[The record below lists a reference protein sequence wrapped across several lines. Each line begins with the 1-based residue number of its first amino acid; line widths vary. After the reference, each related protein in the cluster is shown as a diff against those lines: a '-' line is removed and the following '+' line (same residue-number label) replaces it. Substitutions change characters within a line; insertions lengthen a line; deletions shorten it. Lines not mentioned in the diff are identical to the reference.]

1 MGITGKHLLLPDVRG
16 LLVSLILASVL
27 AVASP
32 VRPVFTADDVIY
44 PALASHRG
52 GPVLN
57 PEATMEAF
65 RDIRDNYPGMLIEF
79 DVHRLADGALVVWHD
94 KTVDGVPVKDMTT
107 AQWRNVRVPRPVG
120 GGSVPAPFLNEVLT
134 EFGNTDVTLVP
145 ELKDD
150 EAISAFIAALWPY
163 RSNII
168 TQTFNAASTSVL
180 VRSGFKAMQLSS
192 SYVPPIV
199 PGAYAVGVK
208 HTLITH
214 DNIKSAHD
222 AGQYF
227 WAWTVDDQDRMNDL
241 FNMGVDGVMSNDPRL
256 TTGGG

>member
-1 MGITGKHLLLPDVRG
+1 MALTRRHILLSG
-16 LLVSLILASVL
+16 LGGVVLSLIGDVTQLS
-27 AVASP
+27 SP
-32 VRPVFTADDVIY
+32 VEPAHSTDTLQY

-52 GPVLN
+52 GPIVN

-79 DVHRLADGALVVWHD
+79 DVHRLADGVLVVWHD
-94 KTVDGVPVKDMTT
+94 KTVNGVPVKDMTT

-145 ELKDD
+145 ELKDN
-150 EAISAFIAALWPY
+150 EALSSFIAALWPY

-168 TQTFNAASTSVL
+168 TQTFTAKSTSVL

-192 SYVPPIV
+192 SWVPPIV

-227 WAWTVDDQDRMNDL
+227 WAWTVDDQDRMTDL

-256 TTGGG
+256 TIGGG

>member
-1 MGITGKHLLLPDVRG
+1 MALTRRHILLSG
-16 LLVSLILASVL
+16 LGGVVLSLIGDVTQLS
-27 AVASP
+27 
-32 VRPVFTADDVIY
+32 RPVAPKHSTDTLQY

-52 GPVLN
+52 GPVVN

-79 DVHRLADGALVVWHD
+79 DVHRLADGVLVVWHD
-94 KTVDGVPVKDMTT
+94 KTVNGVPVKDMTT

-145 ELKDD
+145 ELKDN
-150 EAISAFIAALWPY
+150 EALSSFIAALWPY

-168 TQTFNAASTSVL
+168 TQTFTAKSTSVL

-192 SYVPPIV
+192 SWVPPIV

-227 WAWTVDDQDRMNDL
+227 WAWTVDDQDRMTEL

-256 TTGGG
+256 TIGGG

>member
-1 MGITGKHLLLPDVRG
+1 MRKWVLFI
-16 LLVSLILASVL
+16 SVL
-27 AVASP
+27 AVTALLAGVLSVATPATEDTP
-32 VRPVFTADDVIY
+32 VTRIEY

-52 GPVLN
+52 GPVVN

-65 RDIRDNYPGMLIEF
+65 RDIRNNHPGMLIEF
-79 DVHRLADGALVVWHD
+79 DVHQLKDGVLVVWHN

-107 AQWRNVRVPRPVG
+107 AQWRKVRVPRPVG
-120 GGSVPAPFLNEVLT
+120 GGSVPAPFLNEVLA
-134 EFGNTDVTLVP
+134 EFGNTDVTLVI
-145 ELKDD
+145 ELKPDN
-150 EAISAFIAALWPY
+150 AVNAFIEALWPY

-168 TQTFNAASTSVL
+168 TQTFTAASTSVL

-208 HTLITH
+208 HTLITP
-214 DNIKSAHD
+214 DNIQNVHD
-222 AGQYF
+222 AGQYM
-227 WAWTVDDQDRMNDL
+227 WAWTVDDQTRMTEL

-256 TTGGG
+256 EVM

>member
-1 MGITGKHLLLPDVRG
+1 MGVNRRTLLLSAVGVIG
-16 LLVSLILASVL
+16 LSLVSDVSLLAKP
-27 AVASP
+27 P
-32 VRPVFTADDVIY
+32 VPAHTTDDLQY

-52 GPVLN
+52 GPIVN

-79 DVHRLADGALVVWHD
+79 DVHRLADGVLVVWHD

-145 ELKDD
+145 ELKAD
-150 EAISAFIAALWPY
+150 EAISTFIEALWPY
-163 RSNII
+163 KSNII
-168 TQTFNAASTSVL
+168 TQTFTAASTSVL

-192 SYVPPIV
+192 SWVPPIV

-208 HTLITH
+208 HTLITPE
-214 DNIKSAHD
+214 NIQNVHD

-227 WAWTVDDQDRMNDL
+227 WAWTVDDQARMTDL

-256 TTGGG
+256 EVT

>member
-1 MGITGKHLLLPDVRG
+1 MRKWFLFV
-16 LLVSLILASVL
+16 LVVVMSVFLAGVSSVSTP
-27 AVASP
+27 A
-32 VRPVFTADDVIY
+32 RPHHTTDDLQY

-52 GPVLN
+52 GPVVN

-79 DVHRLADGALVVWHD
+79 DVHQLSDGVLVVWHD

-107 AQWRNVRVPRPVG
+107 AQWRNVRVERPVG

-145 ELKDD
+145 ELKAD

-163 RSNII
+163 RGNII
-168 TQTFNAASTSVL
+168 TQTFTAASTSVL

-192 SYVPPIV
+192 SWVPPIV

-208 HTLITH
+208 HTLVTPE
-214 DNIKSAHD
+214 NIASAHD
-222 AGQYF
+222 AGQFF
-227 WAWTVDDQDRMNDL
+227 WAWTVDEQPRMSDL

-256 TTGGG
+256 VIPS

>member
-1 MGITGKHLLLPDVRG
+1 MGVNRRTLLLSAVGVIG
-16 LLVSLILASVL
+16 LSLVSDVSLLAKPS
-27 AVASP
+27 APAH
-32 VRPVFTADDVIY
+32 TTDDLQY

-52 GPVLN
+52 GPIVN

-79 DVHRLADGALVVWHD
+79 DVHRLADGVLVVWHD
-94 KTVDGVPVKDMTT
+94 KTVNGVPVKDMTT

-120 GGSVPAPFLNEVLT
+120 GGSVPAPFLSEVLT

-145 ELKDD
+145 ELKADD
-150 EAISAFIAALWPY
+150 ALSTFIEVLWPY

-168 TQTFNAASTSVL
+168 TQTFTAASTSVL

-192 SYVPPIV
+192 SWVPPIV

-208 HTLITH
+208 HTLITP

>member
-1 MGITGKHLLLPDVRG
+1 MALTRRHILLSG
-16 LLVSLILASVL
+16 LGGVVLILIGDVTQLS
-27 AVASP
+27 
-32 VRPVFTADDVIY
+32 RPVKPIHTTDSLQY

-52 GPVLN
+52 GPVVN

-79 DVHRLADGALVVWHD
+79 DVHRLSDGVLVVWHD

-107 AQWRNVRVPRPVG
+107 AQWRNVRVERPVG

-145 ELKDD
+145 ELKAD
-150 EAISAFIAALWPY
+150 EALSTFIEALWPY

-168 TQTFNAASTSVL
+168 TQTFTAASTSVL

-192 SYVPPIV
+192 SWVPPIV

-227 WAWTVDDQDRMNDL
+227 WAWTVDDQARMTEL

-256 TTGGG
+256 TIGGG

>member
-1 MGITGKHLLLPDVRG
+1 MRK
-16 LLVSLILASVL
+16 LVSLALVAVMSVL
-27 AVASP
+27 LAGVSSVATP
-32 VRPVFTADDVIY
+32 ARPHHTTDDLQY

-52 GPVLN
+52 GPIVN

-79 DVHRLADGALVVWHD
+79 DVHQLKDGPLVVWHD

-107 AQWRNVRVPRPVG
+107 AQWRDVRVPRPVG
-120 GGSVPAPFLNEVLT
+120 GGSVPAPFLNQVLA

-145 ELKDD
+145 ELKAY
-150 EAISAFIAALWPY
+150 EAISAFVEALWPY

-208 HTLITH
+208 HTLITP
-214 DNIKSAHD
+214 DNIKNAHD

-227 WAWTVDDQDRMNDL
+227 WAWTVDDQDRMTEL

-256 TTGGG
+256 EVT

>member
-1 MGITGKHLLLPDVRG
+1 MGVNRRTLLLSAVGVIG
-16 LLVSLILASVL
+16 LSLVSDVSLLAKPSVP
-27 AVASP
+27 AH
-32 VRPVFTADDVIY
+32 TTDDLQY

-52 GPVLN
+52 GPVVN

-79 DVHRLADGALVVWHD
+79 DVHQLKDGALVIWHD
-94 KTVDGVPVKDMTT
+94 TNVDGVLVKNMTT
-107 AQWRNVRVPRPVG
+107 AQWKKVRVPRPVG

-134 EFGNTDVTLVP
+134 EFGNTDVTLVI
-145 ELKDD
+145 ELKPN
-150 EAISAFIAALWPY
+150 EAISAFIEALWPY

-168 TQTFNAASTSVL
+168 TQTFTAASTSVL

-208 HTLITH
+208 HTLITP
-214 DNIKSAHD
+214 DNIQNVHN
-222 AGQYF
+222 AGQYM
-227 WAWTVDDQDRMNDL
+227 WAWTVDDQTRMTEL

-256 TTGGG
+256 EVM

>member
-1 MGITGKHLLLPDVRG
+1 MRKW
-16 LLVSLILASVL
+16 VSFVL
-27 AVASP
+27 AVVMSVLLAGVSSVATP
-32 VRPVFTADDVIY
+32 ARPHHTTDDLQY

-52 GPVLN
+52 GPIVN

-79 DVHRLADGALVVWHD
+79 DVHRLADGVLVVWHD

-107 AQWRNVRVPRPVG
+107 AQWRNVRVERPVG

-145 ELKDD
+145 ELKADD
-150 EAISAFIAALWPY
+150 ALSAFIEVLWPY
-163 RSNII
+163 RSNVI
-168 TQTFNAASTSVL
+168 TQTFTAASTSVL

-192 SYVPPIV
+192 SWVPPIV

-208 HTLITH
+208 HTLITP

-227 WAWTVDDQDRMNDL
+227 WAWTVDDQDRMTDL

-256 TTGGG
+256 EVT

>member
-1 MGITGKHLLLPDVRG
+1 MGVNRRTLLLSAVGVIG
-16 LLVSLILASVL
+16 LSLVSDVSLLAKPSVPAHTTDEL
-27 AVASP
+27 
-32 VRPVFTADDVIY
+32 RY

-52 GPVLN
+52 GPIVN

-79 DVHRLADGALVVWHD
+79 DVHRLADGVLVVWHD
-94 KTVDGVPVKDMTT
+94 KTVNGVPVKDMTT

-120 GGSVPAPFLNEVLT
+120 GGSVSAPFLNEVLQ

-145 ELKDD
+145 ELKAD
-150 EAISAFIAALWPY
+150 EALSTFIEALWPY

-168 TQTFNAASTSVL
+168 TQTFTAASTSVL

-227 WAWTVDDQDRMNDL
+227 WAWTVDDQDRMTDL

-256 TTGGG
+256 TIGGG

>member
-1 MGITGKHLLLPDVRG
+1 MALTRRHILLSG
-16 LLVSLILASVL
+16 LGGVVLSLIGD
-27 AVASP
+27 VAQLS
-32 VRPVFTADDVIY
+32 RPAAPKHSTDSLQY

-52 GPVLN
+52 GPVVN

-79 DVHRLADGALVVWHD
+79 DVHRLADGVLVVWHD

-107 AQWRNVRVPRPVG
+107 AQWRNVRVERPVG

-145 ELKDD
+145 ELKPD
-150 EAISAFIAALWPY
+150 EAISAFIEALWPY

-168 TQTFNAASTSVL
+168 TQTFTAASTSIL

-192 SYVPPIV
+192 SWVPPIV

-208 HTLITH
+208 HTLITP

-227 WAWTVDDQDRMNDL
+227 WAWTVDDQDRMTEL

-256 TTGGG
+256 EVT